1 MGGDSLE
8 IMQLIGVALVSTTL
22 CLVIKKDRP
31 EIANFIAIIA
41 GVVILLSVVY
51 KLNFIIEGIQ
61 NLADKANIPTM
72 YISLI
77 IKLIGIAYLVEFAIS
92 LCKDCGENNI
102 ASKLEFGGKIIVMSM
117 SFPILLS
124 IVEMVLNIIPS

>member
-1 MGGDSLE
+1 ME
-8 IMQLIGVALVSTTL
+8 VMQLVGIAIISTTL

-31 EIANFIAIIA
+31 EMANFIAIIT
-41 GVVILLSVVY
+41 GIVILLSVIS
-51 KLNFIIEGIQ
+51 KLNFIIESVQ

-77 IKLIGIAYLVEFAIS
+77 IKLIGIAYIMEFAIQ
-92 LCKDCGENNI
+92 LCKDCGEGNI
-102 ASKLEFGGKIIVMSM
+102 ASKLEFGGKIIVMTM

-124 IVEMVLNIIPS
+124 IVEMILNIMP

>member
-1 MGGDSLE
+1 
-8 IMQLIGVALVSTTL
+8 MQLVGVAIISTIL

-51 KLNFIIEGIQ
+51 KLNFIIEEIN
-61 NLADKANIPTM
+61 NLAQRADIPSM

-77 IKLIGIAYLVEFAIS
+77 IKLIGIAYIMEFAVS
-92 LCKDCGENNI
+92 LCNDCGEKNI
-102 ASKLEFGGKIIVMSM
+102 ASKLEFGGKIIVMCM

-124 IVEMVLNIIPS
+124 IVDAIINIIP

>member
-1 MGGDSLE
+1 
-8 IMQLIGVALVSTTL
+8 MQLVGVAIIATTL

-31 EIANFIAIIA
+31 EMANFIAIIT
-41 GVVILLSVVY
+41 GVIILLSVIF

-61 NLADKANIPTM
+61 NLANKANIPNI

-77 IKLIGIAYLVEFAIS
+77 IKLIGIAYIMEFAIQ
-92 LCKDCGENNI
+92 LCNDCGEQNI
-102 ASKLEFGGKIIVMSM
+102 ASKLEFGGKIIVMTM

-124 IVEMVLNIIPS
+124 IVEMILNIIP

>member
-1 MGGDSLE
+1 
-8 IMQLIGVALVSTTL
+8 MQLVGIAIISTTL

-31 EIANFIAIIA
+31 EMANFIAIIT
-41 GVVILLSVVY
+41 GIVILLSVIS
-51 KLNFIIEGIQ
+51 KLNFIIESVQ

-77 IKLIGIAYLVEFAIS
+77 IKLIGIAYIMEFAIQ
-92 LCKDCGENNI
+92 LCKDCGEGNI
-102 ASKLEFGGKIIVMSM
+102 ASKLEFGGKIIVMTM

-124 IVEMVLNIIPS
+124 IVEMILNIMP

>member
-1 MGGDSLE
+1 ME
-8 IMQLIGVALVSTTL
+8 IIRLIGVAIISTTL

-31 EIANFIAIIA
+31 EIANFIAIIT
-41 GVVILLSVVY
+41 GTTILLSVIF

-61 NLADKANIPTM
+61 DLADKANIPTM

-77 IKLIGIAYLVEFAIS
+77 IKLIGIAYLMEFAIQ
-92 LCKDCGENNI
+92 LCKDCGEGNI
-102 ASKLEFGGKIIVMSM
+102 ASKLEFGGKIIVMTM

-124 IVEMVLNIIPS
+124 IVEMIINIIP